1 MPYSL
6 VPSLSSPRAEASPG
20 QSRAA
25 RYGAALLTSGLWAV
39 ALGYGAWPVAWVAFL
54 PLWITYLL
62 MPVPVATV
70 LRDTAGPAL
79 VAHAGAYLIAY
90 PWLAT
95 HATPAGTQA
104 GIAAWVLLS
113 LLYSLPL
120 IAGGLHAQ
128 RHCCW
133 HGLLLWGGGWILVDL
148 LMQYGPWAFPWVLGA
163 HALVDSPGTAFFIRL
178 GGPVF
183 LTFLLAGMHVLLAAV
198 VVHVVRPRHLSAHP
212 RSDVEEHNV
221 EGHNSVW
228 IRAAGAVAGGA
239 ALLVAALVAMLPAA
253 PDTSSPGPPSRGA
266 PTAWVVQPAMP
277 PTTWSDAQASARR
290 AALMH
295 QTTTALDTAST
306 RPDLIVWPETA
317 LHAADTLGLQQ
328 NVTAWQ
334 VPLLAGAVLPADEH
348 GLHTNAALLLR
359 PGGAAQRYDKRHLVP
374 LVEFVPGSTL
384 WRGLQRFQLAHDM
397 SRAYRPGTGLHPVTA
412 DTSTFIPLICF
423 ESLFSSYVATAGPT
437 LHEATGMITLAQTDW
452 WGRAQPA
459 RQHVHYSRL
468 RAIETGRPL
477 LIASVGGPSTLVYPS
492 GKAEELV
499 AYGTSGVATVQ
510 WPRTQPAGAH
520 MRMAPYTDIAWT
532 VVGILLV
539 YTVTRRNP

>member
-1 MPYSL
+1 MPYSP
-6 VPSLSSPRAEASPG
+6 VSPLSSPRAEASPG

-25 RYGAALLTSGLWAV
+25 RYGAALLTGGLWAV

-54 PLWITYLL
+54 PLWLTYFV
-62 MPVPVATV
+62 MPVPVPTV

-79 VAHAGAYLIAY
+79 VAHAVAYLIAY
-90 PWLAT
+90 PWLAA

-104 GIAAWVLLS
+104 GVAAWVLLS

-120 IAGGLHAQ
+120 VGGGLHAQ
-128 RHCCW
+128 RHRCW
-133 HGLLLWGGGWILVDL
+133 RGLLLWGGGWILVDL

-163 HALVDSPGTAFFIRL
+163 HALVDSPGTAFLIRL

-183 LTFLLAGMHVLLAAV
+183 LTFLLAGMHVLLAAAF
-198 VVHVVRPRHLSAHP
+198 VHVMRFPHLSARLSHNVKG
-212 RSDVEEHNV
+212 SDVEGRND
-221 EGHNSVW
+221 VW
-228 IRAAGAVAGGA
+228 VRIAGAVTGGA
-239 ALLVAALVAMLPAA
+239 ALLIVAIIATLSAA
-253 PDTSSPGPPSRGA
+253 SDTSSPVSAPRSA

-277 PTTWSDAQASARR
+277 PTTWSDARASSRR
-290 AALMH
+290 EALMH

-306 RPDLIVWPETA
+306 RPDLVVWPETA

-334 VPLLAGAVLPADEH
+334 VPLLAGAVLSAGER

-359 PGGAAQRYDKRHLVP
+359 PEGPAQRYDKRHLVP
-374 LVEFVPGSTL
+374 LVEFVPGSTV
-384 WRGLQRFQLAHDM
+384 WRGLQRFQLAEDM

-412 DTSTFIPLICF
+412 DTDTFIPLICF
-423 ESLFSSYVATAGPT
+423 ESLFSNYVATAGPT

-452 WGRAQPA
+452 WSRAQPA

-492 GKAEELV
+492 GEAEELI

-510 WPRTQPAGAH
+510 WPHAQPPGAH

-539 YTVTRRNP
+539 YAITRRIP